1 MSDLLTC
8 EQKRIHGRVEEGTI
22 PTRYNAEIGQFG
34 YVHFK
39 IFSLKKLGLH
49 LVMGD
54 VGWRRM
60 EVNPMR
66 KLASNLPG
74 KLGKYLY

>member
-1 MSDLLTC
+1 MGGG
-8 EQKRIHGRVEEGTI
+8 KK
-22 PTRYNAEIGQFG
+22 AQFPRDIMQRLVSLG
-34 YVHFK
+34 MCILKSFP
-39 IFSLKKLGLH
+39 LKKLGLH

-66 KLASNLPG
+66 KLDSILPG